1 MVVGEGGAYERQFTV
16 SSTCFFSGTRLAV
29 YLPVHHNSHSK
40 VPSGWWVCELH
51 WTVGTGDPTNNRH
64 QVSFEFF
71 ALEKKSARGD
81 LMFANERWL
90 FTRDPNYST
99 LNEKEIVF
107 FSAYLITYERYGFA
121 YERFQRVT
129 FWLGKLSL
137 VIMFMSSL
145 SWGRQMGLLYLYRD
159 VIPFYILIIPFA
171 VLQNHVLYWSNGS
184 MVWQ

>member
-1 MVVGEGGAYERQFTV
+1 MCRKLAYKRQFTV

-29 YLPVHHNSHSK
+29 YLPVHYNSYPK
-40 VPSGWWVCELH
+40 VPSSWWVCELH

-64 QVSFEFF
+64 QVSLEFF
-71 ALEKKSARGD
+71 KVKKKTRGD

-90 FTRDPNYST
+90 FTRDPNFSA
-99 LNEKEIVF
+99 LNWKKKMF

-121 YERFQRVT
+121 YERFQPVA

-145 SWGRQMGLLYLYRD
+145 SWGRQYG
-159 VIPFYILIIPFA
+159 FYCIFTEIWFRFKF
-171 VLQNHVLYWSNGS
+171 
-184 MVWQ
+184 